1 METEALRGAPDQSRF
16 VVVPA
21 YNEASV
27 IGPTVRPLIDAGFSV
42 VVVDDGSS
50 DGTWEEIQQLP
61 VYGLRHPIN
70 LGQGAA
76 LQTGMAFALK
86 QGADFVIH
94 FDADGQH
101 RPVDIQ
107 VVLQPLLDGEVDV
120 ALGSRFLS
128 ASSAAVVPF
137 RRRLFLRGATYV
149 NFLLTGV
156 LLSDAHNG
164 LRALTRDAA
173 QRIQFRE
180 NGYAHASEIL
190 HQIRSHRLAYTERP
204 TTVLYSEYSVAK
216 GQSLWNGFNIV
227 FELIMTKLFQ

>member
-1 METEALRGAPDQSRF
+1 MQKEAMRGAPEQSRF

-27 IGPTVRPLIDAGFSV
+27 IGSTVRPLVEAGFCV
-42 VVVDDGSS
+42 VVVDDGSN
-50 DGTWEEIQQLP
+50 DNTWEVIQQLP

-76 LQTGMAFALK
+76 LQTGMTFALK
-86 QGADFVIH
+86 QGADYVVH

-101 RPVDIQ
+101 RPVDID
-107 VVLQPLLDGEVDV
+107 VVLQPLLEGKVEV
-120 ALGSRFLS
+120 ALGSRFLCRT
-128 ASSAAVVPF
+128 SAAAVPF

-149 NFLLTGV
+149 NFILTGV
-156 LLSDAHNG
+156 LLTDAHNG
-164 LRALTRDAA
+164 LRALTREAA
-173 QRIQFRE
+173 QRIYFRE
-180 NGYAHASEIL
+180 HGYAHASEIL
-190 HQIRSHRLAYTERP
+190 HQIRSNRLAYAERP
-204 TTVLYSEYSVAK
+204 TTVLYSDYSVAK

>member
-1 METEALRGAPDQSRF
+1 MDKKAMRGPTGQAQF

-27 IGPTVRPLIDAGFSV
+27 LRATVRPLIEAGYSV
-42 VVVDDGSS
+42 VVVDDGST
-50 DGTWEEIQQLP
+50 DGTWETIQQLP

-76 LQTGMAFALK
+76 LQTGMTFSLR
-86 QGADFVIH
+86 QGADYVIH

-101 RPVDIQ
+101 RPIDIH
-107 VVLQPLLDGEVDV
+107 VVLQPLLDGQADV
-120 ALGSRFLS
+120 SLGSRFLCRN
-128 ASSAAVVPF
+128 SAAAVPF
-137 RRRLFLRGATYV
+137 RRRMFLRGATYV

-164 LRALTRDAA
+164 LRALTREAA
-173 QRIQFRE
+173 ELIQFRE
-180 NGYAHASEIL
+180 HGYAHASEIL
-190 HQIRSHRLAYTERP
+190 NQIRSLRLAYAERP

-227 FELIMTKLFQ
+227 FELLLTKLFQ

>member
-1 METEALRGAPDQSRF
+1 
-16 VVVPA
+16 
-21 YNEASV
+21 
-27 IGPTVRPLIDAGFSV
+27 VRPLIDAGFSV
-42 VVVDDGSS
+42 VVVDDGSK
-50 DGTWEEIQQLP
+50 DGTWETIQQLP

-76 LQTGMAFALK
+76 LQTGMTFALS
-86 QGADFVIH
+86 QGADYVIH

-107 VVLQPLLDGEVDV
+107 VVLQPLLDGQAEVS
-120 ALGSRFLS
+120 LGSRFLRR
-128 ASSAAVVPF
+128 SSAAAVPF

-164 LRALTRDAA
+164 LRALTREAA
-173 QRIQFRE
+173 QRIQFHE

-190 HQIRSHRLAYTERP
+190 YQIRSQRLAYAERP
-204 TTVLYSEYSVAK
+204 TTVLYSDYSVAK

-227 FELIMTKLFQ
+227 FELILAKLFQ